1 MRSPH
6 KTTTIL
12 VAAAMLLALGTG
24 SALANRGGGDD
35 GDGDGGG
42 PGGGER
48 VTICHRTRSAT
59 NPWRKITV
67 SRNALPAHERHGDT
81 FPDAQGNCPGPDIP
95 DGGGNGGGGNGGGG
109 GDGDDDNGR
118 DHDHD
123 GDRCFSDQ
131 DAENE
136 SGDVEQRGLLNVNA
150 ALGLNVLLSNIL
162 CQAEFLNDVVD
173 VPVAVL
179 GTATNVNGG
188 DANGG
193 DDDGDFAESH
203 GDDDDGGLGL
213 LTELLD
219 LEILDGLL
227 GSL

>member
-1 MRSPH
+1 LRSPH

-12 VAAAMLLALGTG
+12 VAAAMLMALGTG

-42 PGGGER
+42 GRER

-81 FPDAQGNCPGPDIP
+81 FPDAQGNCPGADIP
-95 DGGGNGGGGNGGGG
+95 DGGGNGGG
-109 GDGDDDNGR
+109 DDDDNGH

-123 GDRCFSDQ
+123 GDRCSSDQ

-162 CQAEFLNDVVD
+162 CQADFLNDVVD
-173 VPVAVL
+173 LPVAVL

-188 DANGG
+188 DADGG
-193 DDDGDFAESH
+193 DDDGVFAESR